1 MLTEP
6 AQANVAA
13 PPMRRCEV
21 ARPGNAAYRERIPW
35 QVFLS
40 FMLIPLSS
48 IMFPHMSIMCFT
60 AKKVTAFKKTVVLY
74 PLCIMAIW
82 LPCCIPGRL
91 QPAWTRDMA
100 GESEE
105 LATWLSLV
113 CLPRRSGSSV
123 GCCCRLCS
131 GRSISRPIPWP

>member
-1 MLTEP
+1 MGTLLT
-6 AQANVAA
+6 
-13 PPMRRCEV
+13 
-21 ARPGNAAYRERIPW
+21 RERIPW

-82 LPCCIPGRL
+82 LPCVFLGAL
-91 QPAWTRDMA
+91 AFSQPAVTKDMA

-105 LATWLSLV
+105 LHGWLEHHGQPQPGPS
-113 CLPRRSGSSV
+113 
-123 GCCCRLCS
+123 
-131 GRSISRPIPWP
+131 